1 MEKASRLNSIIEVI
15 KSSPLRVNKIFI
27 QKDTKKRKIGEIINL
42 ANASD
47 IPLLFVPRRTL
58 DHMDR
63 NHQGVVAL
71 LSSKEFSSLE
81 SILGSSK
88 LPFLVLL
95 DGIED
100 PQNLGAIIRSAEGA
114 GVDGILIPERR
125 SVGLTRAVSTVS
137 AGALEHVEIARVKN
151 LARTMDD
158 LKKRDV
164 WLVGAEGGRKEYWH
178 EFDYKLPIGLV
189 LGSEGKGLRP
199 LIKKKCDRVL
209 SIPLFGNIT
218 SLNVAAAASIFF
230 YEVVRQRTFSLNNP
244 G

>member
-1 MEKASRLNSIIEVI
+1 M
-15 KSSPLRVNKIFI
+15 NKIFI
-27 QKDTKKRKIGEIINL
+27 QRDTAKSKIGEITSL
-42 ANASD
+42 AKASH
-47 IPLLFVPRRTL
+47 IPFLFVPRRTL
-58 DHMDR
+58 DHIDR
-63 NHQGVVAL
+63 NHQGVIAL

-81 SILGSSK
+81 SILSSSK

-95 DGIED
+95 DGVED

-114 GVDGILIPERR
+114 GVDGIVIPERR

-164 WLVGAEGGRKEYWH
+164 WLVGAEGGGKEYWY

-199 LIKKKCDRVL
+199 LISKKCDKVL
-209 SIPLFGNIT
+209 SIPLLGKIT
-218 SLNVAAAASIFF
+218 SLNVAAAASVFF
-230 YEVVRQRTFSLNNP
+230 YEIVRQRMFMKHE
-244 G
+244 

>member
-1 MEKASRLNSIIEVI
+1 MH
-15 KSSPLRVNKIFI
+15 KIFV
-27 QKDTKKRKIGEIINL
+27 QKDTKKRRIREIINL

-47 IPLLFVPRRTL
+47 ISLFFVPKRTL

-63 NHQGVVAL
+63 NHQGAVGL

-81 SILGSSK
+81 SILNSSK

-114 GVDGILIPERR
+114 GVDGIVIPERR

-137 AGALEHVEIARVKN
+137 AGALEHIEIARVKN
-151 LARTMDD
+151 LARTMDE

-164 WLVGAEGGRKEYWH
+164 WLVGAEGGRTEYWY
-178 EFDYKLPIGLV
+178 EFDYQLPIGLV

-199 LIKKKCDRVL
+199 IISKKCDKVL
-209 SIPLFGNIT
+209 SIPLLGKIT

-230 YEVVRQRTFSLNNP
+230 YEIIRQRMFRRHE
-244 G
+244 